1 MGYPAA
7 KLFITVEEYLE
18 GEQLSDL
25 RHEYFDGTVKAMAG
39 ATVRHNIAAGWVY
52 RKLQAGLA
60 GGPCKTF
67 ISDVKIR
74 THARQ
79 KDLFYYPD
87 VMVCCD
93 PRDQHPLYREYPK
106 LIVEV
111 LSQDENKDL
120 VEKYFAYPR
129 IESVEE
135 YVIIRPDPEPGN
147 FEVYRHLKSE
157 GWDPGISVAGGIL
170 RLESVGVDLDLDEL
184 RRELQSV

>member
-52 RKLQAGLA
+52 RKLQAALA
-60 GGPCKTF
+60 GVPCKTF

-157 GWDPGISVAGGIL
+157 GWDPGISVGGGIL
-170 RLESVGVDLDLDEL
+170 QLESVGVDLDLDEL

>member
-25 RHEYFDGTVKAMAG
+25 RHEYFDGRVKAMAG
-39 ATVRHNIAAGWVY
+39 ASVRHNIAAGWVY
-52 RKLQAGLA
+52 RQLQAGLA
-60 GGPCKTF
+60 GGPCKIF

-74 THARQ
+74 TQARQ

-106 LIVEV
+106 LIVEI

-129 IESVEE
+129 IETVEE

-184 RRELQSV
+184 RRELQGV

>member
-39 ATVRHNIAAGWVY
+39 ASVRHNIAAGWVY
-52 RKLQAGLA
+52 RQLQAGLA
-60 GGPCKTF
+60 GGPCKIF

-74 THARQ
+74 TQARQ

-106 LIVEV
+106 LIVEI

-129 IESVEE
+129 IETVEE

-184 RRELQSV
+184 RRELQGV